1 MASHQKW
8 IGEMKW
14 WNISF
19 VVVFLALAVPC
30 LAGEEISVTLS
41 LDRNEA
47 TLADSVRLVVSVSGT
62 RKSESYPVIEGLDSF
77 GVNQGGSSSRVEI
90 INGKYSAGVDYTF
103 FVKPRKPG
111 TFEIGPAEVRFKG
124 KIFRSNT
131 VTLKILKDIPQKGAE
146 KGPLFLTASISSSEA
161 YVEEQLFYTLKLHIQ
176 NQVSDISLE
185 LPDNEHL
192 SFRQLGK
199 PSEYEE
205 TYNGKPYRVL
215 VVRYALLP
223 SEPGGYVIAP
233 SKMKMTVYKPGRGR
247 PRGLDPFFSDPF
259 FSAGTPTT
267 LGSEP
272 LELKV
277 IPLPE
282 EGRPADFSGLV
293 GSFKIESSLK
303 PSEIKAGESATLTV
317 YLSGRGNVNRI
328 PDLKGPEVA
337 NAKVYADQ
345 PVLKI
350 SADSKGM
357 IGSKIMKWAIVPE
370 KEGICQIPPASMSF
384 FDNESRR
391 YRVIR
396 TSPHSLKVLPGKEE
410 QIMVQAGK
418 EGQEA
423 LKSTDKQEV
432 KQLALDILPV
442 HTSIE
447 GLKSGLGARPNGL
460 MFWAILFAPAVAY
473 ITTLLAVKYSR
484 KSSES
489 IALTKSRKAAKVLIQ
504 ECRSKETSASE
515 LAFAIKNYLNDR
527 FGLCLGSLT
536 PDEAGEILRSK
547 GVNHGTAQKLH
558 AVIKGLEDAIYTGRG
573 QKPYETGHHLPKV
586 LKEIERE
593 IR

>member
-1 MASHQKW
+1 
-8 IGEMKW
+8 MKW

-19 VVVFLALAVPC
+19 FVVFVALAVPC
-30 LAGEEISVTLS
+30 LAGAEVSVTLS
-41 LDRNEA
+41 LNRNEA
-47 TLADSVRLVVSVSGT
+47 TLADSIRLVVSVSGART
-62 RKSESYPVIEGLDSF
+62 SESAPVIEGLDSF

-103 FVKPRKPG
+103 FVRPRKPG
-111 TFEIGPAEVRFKG
+111 TFEIGPAEVRIKD
-124 KIFRSNT
+124 KVFRSNT
-131 VTLKILKDIPQKGAE
+131 VALKILKDMPQKESE

-185 LPDNEHL
+185 LPENDHL

-199 PSEYEE
+199 PSEYDE
-205 TYNGKPYRVL
+205 TFNGKPYRVL
-215 VVRYALLP
+215 AVRYALLP
-223 SEPGGYVIAP
+223 SEPGVYVITP
-233 SKMKMTVYKPGRGR
+233 SKMRMTVFKPGRGR
-247 PRGLDPFFSDPF
+247 RGGLDSFFSDPF
-259 FSAGTPTT
+259 FSTGTPAT
-267 LGSEP
+267 LVSEP

-282 EGRPADFSGLV
+282 EGRPAEFSGLV

-303 PSEIKAGESATLTV
+303 PLEIKAGESATLTV

-328 PDLKGPEVA
+328 PDLKVPEVA

-357 IGSKIMKWAIVPE
+357 IGSKIMKWAIVPK
-370 KEGICQIPPASMSF
+370 KEGVCEVPAASMSF
-384 FDNESRR
+384 FDNESRK

-396 TSPHSLKVLPGKEE
+396 TSSHSLRVLPGKEE
-410 QIMVQAGK
+410 QIMVRSGK
-418 EGQEA
+418 GGQEA
-423 LKSTDKQEV
+423 LKGPDKQEV
-432 KQLALDILPV
+432 KQLAQDILPV

-447 GLKSGLGARPNGL
+447 ALKSGLRFRLDGL
-460 MFWAILFAPAVAY
+460 RFWAILFAPAFAY
-473 ITTLLAVKYSR
+473 IAALLAVKYSR
-484 KSSES
+484 KSSDS
-489 IALTKSRKAAKVLIQ
+489 LALAKSRKAAKLLIR
-504 ECRSKETSASE
+504 ECRSKETCASE
-515 LAFAIKNYLNDR
+515 LALAIRDYLNDR

-536 PDEAGEILRSK
+536 ADEAGEILRSK
-547 GVNHGTAQKLH
+547 GVNHGTAQKLQ
-558 AVIKGLEDAIYTGRG
+558 AVIKDLEDAIYTGGG
-573 QKPYETGHHLPKV
+573 QKPFDPGYHLPKV